1 DTMQGYFLGKPIG
14 YTSQD
19 KDLINGVS
27 KEFKRISEHAH
38 NVKIGKAM
46 SIKGVAYEL
55 LYMDGPDVALS
66 EISAN
71 GAFLIYESTVSSKV
85 LSGVRLYY
93 EEDYVTEEQTL
104 MVEVYTED
112 EIRYYKEIEGS
123 LAETEEAE
131 VHHFGRVPLIQYADN
146 EELIGDLKKVIDL
159 IDAYD
164 LAVSDTANNLEYFA
178 DAYLVLKG
186 VDLEQDEDGEE
197 VALDNMKENR
207 ILLLDK
213 EGMAEWLTKGT
224 SDLEVEQ
231 YKDRLKE

>member
-1 DTMQGYFLGKPIG
+1 IAEEVPRLERLERYYLAQSDIKTRTMKDQSKPNNRYANSFGSYITDTMQGYFLGKPIG

-85 LSGVRLYY
+85 LSGVRFYY
-93 EEDYVTEEQTL
+93 E
-104 MVEVYTED
+104 
-112 EIRYYKEIEGS
+112 
-123 LAETEEAE
+123 
-131 VHHFGRVPLIQYADN
+131 
-146 EELIGDLKKVIDL
+146 
-159 IDAYD
+159 
-164 LAVSDTANNLEYFA
+164 
-178 DAYLVLKG
+178 
-186 VDLEQDEDGEE
+186 
-197 VALDNMKENR
+197 
-207 ILLLDK
+207 
-213 EGMAEWLTKGT
+213 
-224 SDLEVEQ
+224 
-231 YKDRLKE
+231 DRKSVV